1 MTRREWIHKSAG
13 SSLLCLTGCRGQS
26 GPVSTEPPALRL
38 LCWSRF
44 FDPKLLAKFEEQ
56 HQCQLLVSYFET
68 NEELFTR
75 LDADPNAFDVIT
87 PSSYLTPQL
96 IAEGKLM
103 ELDAGILNLPDT
115 EMVVAGKAA
124 GRVISG
130 HAVSY
135 SWSAAGI
142 AYHTKHAAPP
152 FVSWRVFEDPAIK
165 GRFTL
170 LEDMRELL
178 GAGLKACGKSVNST
192 SEEDLKQ
199 AGQVVAQWIASS
211 RKLDNEA
218 YTYALIAGEDLA
230 AQAYNGDVWIAR
242 RADADLR
249 FVIPDEGTTL
259 AVDQLCLASRV
270 ANVAL
275 AHAFIAFMCQPEN
288 AKQNMA
294 WSGYLSTNPD
304 VVAAIPEL
312 VKTLSDEFAGPLA
325 KSEIIA
331 HLGVEGRLWENIW
344 QSLFQS

>member
-1 MTRREWIHKSAG
+1 MQKWAG
-13 SSLLCLTGCRGQS
+13 SSLLCLAGCRGQS
-26 GPVSTEPPALRL
+26 GPAPTEPPTLRL

-44 FDPKLLAKFEEQ
+44 FDPKLLTKFEEQ

-75 LDADPNAFDVIT
+75 LDADPSAFDVVT

-96 IAEGKLM
+96 IAEGRLM
-103 ELDAGILNLPDT
+103 ELDAGRLNLPDN
-115 EMVVAGKAA
+115 EMVVAGQAV
-124 GRVISG
+124 GQSISK

-142 AYHTKHAAPP
+142 AHHTKHGALPSQ
-152 FVSWRVFEDPAIK
+152 SWRVFEDPAIK

-170 LEDMRELL
+170 LKDMRELL

-192 SEEDLKQ
+192 SEEDLKE

-270 ANVAL
+270 ANVEL

-294 WSGYLSTNPD
+294 WSGYLSINPA
-304 VVAAIPEL
+304 VVAAVPEL
-312 VKTLSDEFAGPLA
+312 VKTLSADFAGPLA
-325 KSEIIA
+325 KSEIIS
-331 HLGVEGRLWENIW
+331 HLGAESRRWENIW